1 VDPNTKRFLK
11 TQMVWIA
18 ISLAISFGL
27 SLLLPFPYSL
37 VAIIGVFLAMNY
49 FMRQRQMRRMGMR
62 GGGFFGT
69 GQGSMFGQRG
79 IRYVCIMCGAKHNG
93 GSCPNC
99 GSKLKKAS
107 FED

>member
-49 FMRQRQMRRMGMR
+49 FMRQMRRMGMR

>member
-1 VDPNTKRFLK
+1 MDPNTSRFLR
-11 TQMVWIA
+11 TQLVWIG
-18 ISLAISFGL
+18 ISLGISIAL

-37 VAIIGVFLAMNY
+37 VAIIAVFLGMNY
-49 FMRQRQMRRMGMR
+49 FIRQRQMRKMGMQGR
-62 GGGFFGT
+62 GFFGT
-69 GQGSMFGQRG
+69 GSGSMFGQRS
-79 IRYVCIMCGAKHNG
+79 IKYICIMCGAKHNG